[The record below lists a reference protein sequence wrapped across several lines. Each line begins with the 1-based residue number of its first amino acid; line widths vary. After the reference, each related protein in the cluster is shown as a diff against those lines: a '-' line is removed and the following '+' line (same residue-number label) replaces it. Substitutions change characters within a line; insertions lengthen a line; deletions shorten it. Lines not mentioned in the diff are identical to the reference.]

1 MSLSSAGISDIG
13 RQRDLNEDRLLLRP
27 DFGLFAVVDGMGGH
41 EKGEVAS
48 TLAVETLESV
58 WASSDPEQGV
68 GERLRAAVLGANRE
82 ILKQGGGTATRGG
95 MGATVVAAAVDER
108 RGEVHVCHAGDSR
121 CYRLRGDAIEQ
132 LTQDHNMRNDVLAI
146 DPNADQDLLDDLPT
160 NVVTRAL
167 GMQANLDATLR
178 TEAVEPG
185 DVLLLCS
192 DGLTGEVSDEMLQ
205 QLADDE
211 DLEMACQK
219 LIDRANAVDG
229 SDNVTVLLVRVDA
242 LELGAPASGA
252 ERDVASER
260 QPELDA
266 DGLALPPR
274 DDGPVFDDKP
284 ALDTDGLPMP
294 SQDDDQDDDPTVELR
309 IIQDETPTPV
319 SLPPPPRSEDE
330 DDDDVMTPVSLP
342 APISGE
348 LELDDDVTRPSSVV
362 PPSADGDSSSDDT

>member
-1 MSLSSAGISDIG
+1 
-13 RQRDLNEDRLLLRP
+13 
-27 DFGLFAVVDGMGGH
+27 
-41 EKGEVAS
+41 
-48 TLAVETLESV
+48 
-58 WASSDPEQGV
+58 
-68 GERLRAAVLGANRE
+68 
-82 ILKQGGGTATRGG
+82 
-95 MGATVVAAAVDER
+95 
-108 RGEVHVCHAGDSR
+108 
-121 CYRLRGDAIEQ
+121 
-132 LTQDHNMRNDVLAI
+132 
-146 DPNADQDLLDDLPT
+146 
-160 NVVTRAL
+160 
-167 GMQANLDATLR
+167 
-178 TEAVEPG
+178 
-185 DVLLLCS
+185 
-192 DGLTGEVSDEMLQ
+192 
-205 QLADDE
+205 
-211 DLEMACQK
+211 
-219 LIDRANAVDG
+219 VDG